1 MRGSWIVVAAAGA
14 LALSACTKHEAA
26 KPSEPPAP
34 AAAAAPAAAETPP
47 AAVVADTA
55 APAAAPP
62 ATPEVVHFSP
72 ADYGVHER
80 RVAALIANA
89 ETRDTSGET
98 SSIAAHGQAQRE
110 RCTTKA
116 CINGSY
122 AAEEAKLRK
131 WEGAGDIK

>member
-1 MRGSWIVVAAAGA
+1 MRGSWIVVAAAAA
-14 LALSACTKHEAA
+14 LALSACAKHDAA
-26 KPSEPPAP
+26 KPPEPPAP
-34 AAAAAPAAAETPP
+34 AATAAPPAAETPP
-47 AAVVADTA
+47 APVAPDTA
-55 APAAAPP
+55 PAAAAPP
-62 ATPEVVHFSP
+62 AKPEVVHFSP

-98 SSIAAHGQAQRE
+98 KSIAAQGQAQRE
-110 RCTTKA
+110 RCATKA